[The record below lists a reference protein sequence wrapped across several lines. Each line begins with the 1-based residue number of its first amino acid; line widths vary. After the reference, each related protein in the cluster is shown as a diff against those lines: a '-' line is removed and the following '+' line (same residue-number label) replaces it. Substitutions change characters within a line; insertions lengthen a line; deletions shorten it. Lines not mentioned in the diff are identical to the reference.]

1 MRSALVATGSGV
13 ALKQKIA
20 KSLSSS
26 TYAHTS
32 SVCLANQA
40 LSAKQITAS
49 TIAVGDWDGK
59 IYLSNPP
66 ATLEQRGAVR
76 AIAKINDDVFAT
88 AQHSQINVWDVNT
101 HQQLRTFGP
110 EQAALISDMVGFP
123 NGLLAVVRW
132 GSDRVEVWDANTGE
146 LKWSLVGHMDDV
158 KYISALPRNRL
169 ATYAWDNQIRIWDL
183 ETGQSESVFASGH
196 AGALVG
202 LPDDR
207 LVTATLS
214 GLAVWADGKWVQDI
228 KMQDIPWHPRLVVSP
243 DGKLLVTAF
252 KTAFRIVDLATQ
264 QTEDVYSLLMPDE
277 ILCTDGGHVVT
288 FGPGCQMNCFRP
300 K

>member
-1 MRSALVATGSGV
+1 
-13 ALKQKIA
+13 
-20 KSLSSS
+20 
-26 TYAHTS
+26 
-32 SVCLANQA
+32 
-40 LSAKQITAS
+40 
-49 TIAVGDWDGK
+49 VGDWDGK

-76 AIAKINDDVFAT
+76 AIAKLNDDVFAT
-88 AQHSQINVWDVNT
+88 AQQSQIHVWDVNT
-101 HQQLRTFGP
+101 QQQLRTFGP
-110 EQAALISDMVGFP
+110 DQAALISDMVGFP

-132 GSDRVEVWDANTGE
+132 GSERVEIWDANTGE
-146 LKWSLVGHMDDV
+146 LKWCLVGHMDDV
-158 KYISALPRNRL
+158 KYIAALPRNRL
-169 ATYAWDNQIRIWDL
+169 ATYAWDNQIRTWNL
-183 ETGQSESVFASGH
+183 ETGQRESVFSSGH
-196 AGALVG
+196 VGALVG

-214 GLAVWADGKWVQDI
+214 GLMVWADGKCVKEI
-228 KMQDIPWHPRLVVSP
+228 KMQDIPWRPRMVVTP

-252 KTAFRIVDLATQ
+252 KTAFRTVDLATQ

-277 ILCTDGGHVVT
+277 ILCIDSGHVVT